1 MLSQYKHE
9 IRVWTDPVGRAL
21 FRLRLRPNHLTLMGF
36 GVSLMAAAAF
46 VAGQERMAGV
56 LLIIAGLFDFF
67 DGSLARAS
75 GQVTPFGAFLDSVID
90 RYSDLVVLLG
100 IVVLFANRPRA
111 HGALLAMAGL
121 VGSMMV
127 SYTKA
132 RAESIGIECRVGFM
146 ERPERM
152 ICIIAGALFNLL
164 EPALWVL
171 AILAN
176 ITALQRIAYTRRAM
190 RESELLRTL
199 LCGIGLLIAGLVGA
213 TATDA
218 VAAPAPSA
226 APGSTAP
233 SVSPET
239 ERAWAAAV
247 EAIQQG
253 DPAPVTREF
262 TGETVAKS
270 GIADHLGLVLA
281 DALARRGDLVGA
293 RAAAL
298 DVADRHRDSRL
309 APRALILASVL
320 ASESGDELAA
330 QDALARLIDTYPDR
344 PELTQALYLLGQSAE
359 ARGQLDA
366 AVAAYRQITLLGPT
380 SGWADGAGDR
390 LRVLASAGTRVP
402 ELSIDQRMDRAERL
416 LRGGVPEQAGE
427 EARRVLEDSRDPGI
441 TVRALRVVG
450 EAARRLKRY
459 DLAART
465 TELAAKRAP
474 QSALR
479 GLQLEQARLL
489 VQAGNREAALP
500 ILADVAAHGSE
511 AEASEA
517 LYLRARVLDEMNRNA
532 AAATTYRSVA
542 DRFPNREVAGAA
554 LWRLG
559 WMSYLGGDVRT
570 AEKTWHTLSEV
581 PGGRGLRAQALYWT
595 GRAREQRSGAAAA
608 APLYRRVLA
617 ETPRSYY
624 GLLAAGRVSGA
635 APPAPEPTIRLPDD
649 PRDAIADDP
658 GFARVALLRRIGLV
672 ESALQELEDVV
683 ARSVGDTVR
692 LYGLTS
698 AYVDEERYHLALR
711 VVRRHFA
718 SLAVTGASLPP
729 AFWQMLYPLGWREQ
743 LMEAAARHQL
753 DPYLVAAL
761 VREESSYYPRAV
773 SRAGARG
780 LMQLMPATAKLVAS
794 SGAVSTYAGS
804 EELDEPGVNLLLGTK
819 FLADLMR
826 EFNDPRIALAAYNA
840 GPRRAKEWWA
850 KRRSDDVEVWVEQIP
865 YDETRQYVKRV
876 MLSWDEYRRIYGG
889 GR

>member
-1 MLSQYKHE
+1 MLSQYKHT
-9 IRVWTDPVGRAL
+9 IRLWTDPVGRAL

-46 VAGQERMAGV
+46 VAGQERLAGV
-56 LLIIAGLFDFF
+56 LLIVAGLFDFF

-152 ICIIAGALFNLL
+152 ICLIAGALFNLL

-176 ITALQRIAYTRRAM
+176 LTALQRIAYTRRAM

-199 LCGIGLLIAGLVGA
+199 LCGIGLLMAGLMGP
-213 TATDA
+213 TASDA
-218 VAAPAPSA
+218 VAATA
-226 APGSTAP
+226 APPAAP
-233 SVSPET
+233 TGAAPVVSPET

-247 EAIQQG
+247 EALQQG
-253 DPAPVTREF
+253 NAAPVAREF

-270 GIADHLGLVLA
+270 GIGDHLGLVLA
-281 DALARRGDLVGA
+281 DALARRGDLGGA
-293 RAAAL
+293 RAAAFE
-298 DVADRHRDSRL
+298 VADRHRDSRL

-330 QDALARLIDTYPDR
+330 QDALARLINAYPDR
-344 PELTQALYLLGQSAE
+344 AELIQALYLLGQSAE

-402 ELSIDQRMDRAERL
+402 ELSVDQRMDRAERL
-416 LRGGVPEQAGE
+416 LRGGVPEQASE
-427 EARRVLEDSRDPGI
+427 EARRVLEDSSDPGI

-459 DLAART
+459 ELAART
-465 TELAAKRAP
+465 TEMAAKRAP

-489 VQAGNREAALP
+489 EQAGNREAALP

-532 AAATTYRSVA
+532 AAATAYRSVA
-542 DRFPNREVAGAA
+542 SRFPNREVAGAA

-559 WMSYLGGDVRT
+559 WMFYLGGDVQT
-570 AEKTWHTLSEV
+570 GEKTWHTLSEL
-581 PGGRGLRAQALYWT
+581 PGGRGLRVQALYWT
-595 GRAREQRSGAAAA
+595 GRAREQRSGTAAA

-617 ETPRSYY
+617 EAPRSYY

-635 APPAPEPTIRLPDD
+635 ALPAPEPTIRLPDD

-672 ESALQELEDVV
+672 ESALQELDDVV

-698 AYVDEERYHLALR
+698 AYVDDERYHLALR
-711 VVRRHFA
+711 VGRRHFA

-780 LMQLMPATAKLVAS
+780 LMQLMPATAKMVAS

-804 EELDEPGVNLLLGTK
+804 EELDEPAVNLLLGTK

-889 GR
+889 R